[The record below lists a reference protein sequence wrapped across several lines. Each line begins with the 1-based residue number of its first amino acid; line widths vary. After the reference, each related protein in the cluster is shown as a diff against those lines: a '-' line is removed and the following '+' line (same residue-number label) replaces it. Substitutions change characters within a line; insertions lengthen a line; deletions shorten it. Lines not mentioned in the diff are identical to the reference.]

1 MSWTSVEYEASTH
14 ISQDIYDE
22 DYFVNSTD
30 LNDVEIHLALR
41 AAYQSDPEIFR
52 TLIAVLVITTAFL
65 GLVTNAFT
73 MYISINIQGDYR
85 HFIANLAMVDIVC
98 ALLYMFM
105 GYVNLD
111 RSHISS
117 TLMAWS
123 AIAYYGSFGLL
134 ICALIPISISRVVA
148 ASQPKIYD
156 QYFAGRRAVVICLAS
171 DLIPLFLLTVIS
183 FARHDVA
190 KWLFFAFALLT
201 VFAHVVTFVSNILV
215 FRMVALHISV
225 VQSLHDR
232 TRLLET
238 RQIALATLIQALVPL
253 LCQVPAFLFLSS
265 ALLLV
270 QPITHENVIVTTQLC
285 LAASPLFDALISLFV
300 IKQYRIT
307 TAQFCSRFFH
317 VDCCIL
323 PRQKSSIIV
332 EQHAL
337 TSFYSP
343 IPTVRVATD

>member
-14 ISQDIYDE
+14 TSQDIYDE

-41 AAYQSDPEIFR
+41 AAYQSDPEVFR
-52 TLIAVLVITTAFL
+52 TLIAILVITTAFL

-85 HFIANLAMVDIVC
+85 HFIANLAVVDIVC

-111 RSHISS
+111 RSHISTTS
-117 TLMAWS
+117 MAWHL
-123 AIAYYGSFGLL
+123 Y
-134 ICALIPISISRVVA
+134 
-148 ASQPKIYD
+148 
-156 QYFAGRRAVVICLAS
+156 
-171 DLIPLFLLTVIS
+171 
-183 FARHDVA
+183 
-190 KWLFFAFALLT
+190 LFF
-201 VFAHVVTFVSNILV
+201 VRS
-215 FRMVALHISV
+215 
-225 VQSLHDR
+225 
-232 TRLLET
+232 
-238 RQIALATLIQALVPL
+238 
-253 LCQVPAFLFLSS
+253 PAFLFLSS

-285 LAASPLFDALISLFV
+285 LATSPLFDALISLFV

-307 TAQFCSRFFH
+307 TARFCSRFFH

-323 PRQKSSIIV
+323 PRQKSSMIV

>member
-1 MSWTSVEYEASTH
+1 
-14 ISQDIYDE
+14 
-22 DYFVNSTD
+22 
-30 LNDVEIHLALR
+30 
-41 AAYQSDPEIFR
+41 
-52 TLIAVLVITTAFL
+52 
-65 GLVTNAFT
+65 
-73 MYISINIQGDYR
+73 
-85 HFIANLAMVDIVC
+85 
-98 ALLYMFM
+98 
-105 GYVNLD
+105 
-111 RSHISS
+111 
-117 TLMAWS
+117 
-123 AIAYYGSFGLL
+123 
-134 ICALIPISISRVVA
+134 
-148 ASQPKIYD
+148 
-156 QYFAGRRAVVICLAS
+156 
-171 DLIPLFLLTVIS
+171 
-183 FARHDVA
+183 
-190 KWLFFAFALLT
+190 
-201 VFAHVVTFVSNILV
+201 
-215 FRMVALHISV
+215 MVALHISV

-285 LAASPLFDALISLFV
+285 LATSPLFDALISLFV

-307 TAQFCSRFFH
+307 TARFCSRFFH

-323 PRQKSSIIV
+323 PRQKSSMIV